1 MKTVSMNPDHLSNS
15 PPDCEFKEH
24 LLESVDDGLSML
36 GDSTKQAVYACLQ
49 KTYKIRKQ
57 DIPNK
62 IQRFTHA
69 IEQIFGPGAKLLQI
83 QIMKQLHERIGHG
96 FEYFPENGEL
106 LFLEYVAAVE
116 ASYVQGRMQ
125 NRPVP
130 VRLF

>member
-1 MKTVSMNPDHLSNS
+1 MNPDHLSNP
-15 PPDCEFKEH
+15 PPDCEFEEL
-24 LLESVDDGLSML
+24 LLESIDDGLSML
-36 GDSTKQAVYACLQ
+36 GDSTKQAVYVCLQ
-49 KTYKIRKQ
+49 KTYKIKKQ

-69 IEQIFGPGAKLLQI
+69 IERIFGPGAKLLQI
-83 QIMKQLHERIGHG
+83 QIMKQLYGRIRHD

-116 ASYVQGRMQ
+116 ASYVQARTQ

-130 VRLF
+130 LRLF

>member
-1 MKTVSMNPDHLSNS
+1 MKTVSINPDHVSNS
-15 PPDCEFKEH
+15 PPDFEFEEL
-24 LLESVDDGLSML
+24 LLESIDDGLSIL
-36 GDSTKQAVYACLQ
+36 GDSTKQAVYVCLQ
-49 KTYKIRKQ
+49 KTYGIKKQ

-83 QIMKQLHERIGHG
+83 QIMKQLYQRIGHA

-106 LFLEYVAAVE
+106 LFLEYVDAVE
-116 ASYVQGRMQ
+116 ASYVQARTQ

-130 VRLF
+130 LRLF